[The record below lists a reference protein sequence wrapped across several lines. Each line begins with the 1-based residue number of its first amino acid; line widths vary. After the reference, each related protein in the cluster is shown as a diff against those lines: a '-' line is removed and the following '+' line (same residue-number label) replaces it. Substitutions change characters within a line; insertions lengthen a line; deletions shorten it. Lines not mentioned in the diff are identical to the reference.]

1 MIDLAQEVR
10 ADIAEL
16 PRLKAD
22 MPEEDPLL
30 WKVAL
35 PLRATFFPVGFA
47 VEISTNAQEVL
58 DAAEESWGA
67 SHQRFD
73 HPPLH
78 YRVGVVDQGTEQCP
92 PAPVVRAQRHLV
104 SFVADGYNHAF
115 CDTREGFGYAW
126 VNRGAISHR
135 GYLRYHILE
144 SGILTLIDTS
154 RAISIHAGCVSRFGC
169 GILICG
175 DSGAGKS
182 SLAYG
187 CARERW
193 VYTSDDA
200 SYLLLGSTEPNII
213 GEARQ
218 IRFRPSA
225 KGLFRELHG
234 RSLTPRAQGKPSI
247 EVPLSDL
254 PGIVAAEEARAHCA
268 IFLNR
273 QPGAV
278 AELRPYSKEKAME
291 YFRASS
297 SAFPVEAFN
306 PSQIAPLDCLSSLK
320 MYELHYSDLA
330 QAVSQLDQLAR
341 SFGVSPR

>member
-1 MIDLAQEVR
+1 MIELEQEVK
-10 ADIAEL
+10 ADIASL

-22 MPEEDPLL
+22 MPDGDPLL
-30 WKVAL
+30 WKVPL

-58 DAAEESWGA
+58 DAADESWGA
-67 SHQRFD
+67 SRQRFD

-78 YRVGVVDQGTEQCP
+78 YRVGVIDQGTEHCP

-104 SFVADGYNHAF
+104 SFVADSHNHAF
-115 CDTREGFGYAW
+115 CDTKEGFGYAW

-144 SGILTLIDTS
+144 SAVLTLIDTS
-154 RAISIHAGCVSRFGC
+154 RAIAIHAGCVSRFGC

-187 CARERW
+187 CAREGW
-193 VYTSDDA
+193 TYTSDDA

-213 GEARQ
+213 GEAQQ

-225 KGLFRELHG
+225 KGLFPELHG
-234 RSLTPRAQGKPSI
+234 HSLTPRARGKPSI

-254 PGIVAAEEARAHCA
+254 PGIIAAEEARAHCA

-278 AELRPYSKEKAME
+278 AELRPYSKEKATE
-291 YFRASS
+291 YFRTSG
-297 SAFPVEAFN
+297 SAYPVEAYD
-306 PSQIAPLDCLSSLK
+306 PSPIATFDCLAGLK
-320 MYELHYSDLA
+320 TYELHYSDLS
-330 QAVSQLDQLAR
+330 QAVECLDQLAR
-341 SFGVSPR
+341 SFHLSPR